1 MDSNGTRHHLLLG
14 LEDWGNCLDGRGR
27 PLAASWP
34 EGRASKSKRAPAV
47 ANDTGLAWDG
57 ARQELTLQ
65 PRLFKYVAAPD
76 DGQADLRNRRGAAR
90 DRYGNWYWIDETSRR
105 IRVNS
110 SGTKRTSEF
119 WPAPAGQKTCAPAAA
134 ADGEFR
140 PVRTEEEPPHE
151 YGGLAV
157 TEDHYLVVGTLRPK
171 GILIFD
177 LHAGGPPRQLL
188 WPQRA
193 KSGPFKFEPFD
204 MAARPGGGVFI
215 FDRTNRRY
223 WELDRDFFVV
233 ARGRIGAA
241 AAGRDLF
248 RPLEGAHGEPA
259 EGAADGTGGQ
269 PEPAGCRRVRRITL
283 AASVRIGLKDPV
295 AIESLPDGSVLI
307 LDNPRG
313 PQSSPP
319 HDAQGPTFARVHR
332 YRDGRHIGRAKTD
345 AVRGLI
351 EDDERAGFKLGGYDF
366 AFVAARAGAR
376 GEEAVSRLFIA
387 STDGNQSFAFRLAWG
402 RRAVIRLTP
411 EAVYLPMRLFGGK
424 ALVAAGRDAYY
435 DFGERFVPLARQRRP
450 RYAVEATL
458 ETPGRAAAGEPSR
471 VFDGREPDCVWHR
484 LMLDACIPAGTS
496 VEVWS
501 RAANH
506 ADDLAFAEWLREPG
520 LYLRGDGSEL
530 PFVGRSDR
538 RSPAALKSRA
548 DGKGTWELLFQR
560 ARGRYLQ
567 LRLRLSG
574 DERATPRLRALRA
587 YYPRFSYLS
596 NYLPSVYREDDVSA
610 SFLDRFLSNLEGT
623 FTSVEDK
630 IAAVQVLFDVR
641 SAPADALDWL
651 AGWYGVALDPRWGER
666 QRRLFIKHALHFFA
680 YRGTRHGLE
689 LALRLVFDECIN
701 DSAFC
706 VEGQAA
712 CAQSDPRGIR
722 IVERFRARR
731 QPGPAS
737 DDPFD
742 LEGPALLPKN
752 LSGRWRPADR
762 AETLHRLYRESLSL
776 AAGELFPVR
785 DPGGALGQAWR
796 EFARGVLGFVPGAA
810 DADVDAWRDFLARRH
825 GSIGALDD
833 AHGTPAG
840 DRRTS
845 FADVGLFSGLPAG
858 GARLADWYDFEA
870 VVVQTLRAAHRFTVM
885 LPVPDTATFDSEEQ
899 RARSELTKRIVEL
912 EKPAH
917 TVFDVKFYWAMFRI
931 GYARLGDDTV
941 VDLGGRAPALM
952 TPMRLGRE
960 HLAESYLAP
969 GHPQSVAER
978 TVVGRGDREDPG
990 RCC

>member
-14 LEDWGNCLDGRGR
+14 REDWGSCLDGRGL

-34 EGRASKSKRAPAV
+34 GSPPRAPKPKGAAAAV

-57 ARQELTLQ
+57 VREELTLQ

-76 DGQADLRNRRGAAR
+76 DEGADIRNRRGAAR
-90 DRYGNWYWIDETSRR
+90 DRYGNWYWIDETARR

-110 SGTKRTSEF
+110 YGAKRTTEF
-119 WPAPAGQKTCAPAAA
+119 WPRPAGLRPCAPAPSG
-134 ADGEFR
+134 GEFR
-140 PVRTEEEPPHE
+140 PVEAEEPPAPTL
-151 YGGLAV
+151 GGLAV
-157 TEDHYLVVGTLRPK
+157 TEDHYLVVGTTEPK

-177 LHAGGPPRQLL
+177 LHAGGPPRRLL
-188 WPQRA
+188 WPRRD

-215 FDRTNRRY
+215 FDRANRRF

-233 ARGRIGAA
+233 SRRKLAA
-241 AAGRDLF
+241 DASAELF
-248 RPLEGAHGEPA
+248 RPLEAAGAAGVHAGGEAHGGNAPA
-259 EGAADGTGGQ
+259 A
-269 PEPAGCRRVRRITL
+269 AGCKRFRQITL
-283 AASVRIGLKDPV
+283 AASVRIGLQDPV

-307 LDNPRG
+307 LANP
-313 PQSSPP
+313 QTPP
-319 HDAQGPTFARVHR
+319 FDPLKPPFARVHR
-332 YRDGRHIGRAKTD
+332 YRNGRHVGRADTD
-345 AVRGLI
+345 KVADLI
-351 EDDERAGFKLGGYDF
+351 EEDERAGFKLVGYDF
-366 AFVAARAGAR
+366 AFVAPRAGAR
-376 GEEAVSRLFIA
+376 GGGAVSRLLIA
-387 STDGNQSFAFRLAWG
+387 SAEGNQSFAFQVTWG
-402 RRAVIRLTP
+402 RRAAIKLTP

-424 ALVAAGRDAYY
+424 ALVGAGADAHY
-435 DFGERFVPLARQRRP
+435 DFDERFVPLVRQRRP

-458 ETPGRAAAGEPSR
+458 ETPGPAAAGEPSR

-484 LMLDACIPAGTS
+484 LMLDACIPAGTR

-506 ADDLAFAEWLREPG
+506 ADDLAFAEWLPEPG

-530 PFVGRSDR
+530 PFAGRIDR
-538 RSPAALKSRA
+538 HSAAALKSRA

-567 LRLRLSG
+567 LRLQLSG
-574 DERATPRLRALRA
+574 NERGTPRLRALRA
-587 YYPRFSYLS
+587 YYPRFSYLA

-651 AGWYGVALDPRWGER
+651 ADWYGVALDPRWDER
-666 QRRLFIKHALHFFA
+666 RRRLFIRHALHFFA

-689 LALRLVFDECIN
+689 LALRLVFDECI
-701 DSAFC
+701 DDTAFC
-706 VEGQAA
+706 ADGRG
-712 CAQSDPRGIR
+712 CGQSDPRGVR
-722 IVERFRARR
+722 IVEQFRARR

-742 LEGPALLPKN
+742 REGPALLPEN
-752 LSGRWRPADR
+752 LAGRWRPTDR
-762 AETLHRLYRESLSL
+762 AETLHRLYRERLNL
-776 AAGELFPVR
+776 AAGEVFPVR
-785 DPGGALGQAWR
+785 DPGGARGRAWR
-796 EFARGVLGFVPGAA
+796 EFARGVLGFAPAATDA
-810 DADVDAWRDFLARRH
+810 DADAWRAFLARRY
-825 GSIGALDD
+825 GNVGALDR
-833 AHGTPAG
+833 AHDVAAG
-840 DRRTS
+840 GRRNS
-845 FADVGLFSGLPAG
+845 FADVEMFRELPAG

-885 LPVPDTATFDSEEQ
+885 LPVPDTATFDSEAQ
-899 RARSELTKRIVEL
+899 RTRRELTKRVVDL

-931 GYARLGDDTV
+931 GFARLGDDTV
-941 VDLGGRAPALM
+941 VDLGARSPALM
-952 TPMRLGRE
+952 PPMRLGDE

-969 GHPQSVAER
+969 GHPQSAAER
-978 TVVGRGDREDPG
+978 AVVGRGGAKDPG